1 MKLYYKLII
10 IGAFLSSIIILIAGT
25 IIPINYMIIGGVIGI
40 LASSILLMSIMI
52 QNNKSVNSTLPTTN
66 NTSTDRVITNPIYDV

>member
-40 LASSILLMSIMI
+40 LASSILLMGIMI
-52 QNNKSVNSTLPTTN
+52 QNNTSVDSTLPTT